1 MNLEYPDSHD
11 LNFSNRLVRT
21 RMPGGV
27 AGARLTPPSMPIKVF
42 NLVSKEYTM
51 KQVTSVGSYEAKTHL
66 PQLLRQVEAGHVVEI
81 TVRGR
86 VVARLTSATADQHRE
101 VAADKMRQFMRAQ
114 QIGGAGANMDLR
126 EMINEGRA

>member
-1 MNLEYPDSHD
+1 
-11 LNFSNRLVRT
+11 
-21 RMPGGV
+21 
-27 AGARLTPPSMPIKVF
+27 MPIKVF